1 MFDFDGSTLVP
12 LAALTIP
19 IIAIVGGI
27 TSAIVRGILRQRA
40 WELVQRER
48 IASIERGIDPEK
60 LGHLTVPDPFG
71 GGFRST
77 DQRFESQRMR
87 QNLMIGG
94 LVTLFVGVA
103 LAIFLNGVAEEANVW
118 MVGLMPI
125 AVGLA
130 LLISAALIKPSD
142 DTPRMPPPQQQ
153 H

>member
-1 MFDFDGSTLVP
+1 MFGFDEGALIP
-12 LAALTIP
+12 LAALSIP
-19 IIAIVGGI
+19 VVAIIGGI

-60 LGHLTVPDPFG
+60 LGHLTIPDPFG
-71 GGFRST
+71 GGFSST
-77 DQRFESQRMR
+77 DQRFESQRTR

-94 LVTLFVGVA
+94 LVTLFVGIA
-103 LAIFLNGVAEEANVW
+103 LAIFLNNVTEEHNVW
-118 MVGLMPI
+118 TVGLMPI

-130 LLISAALIKPSD
+130 LLISATLIKPHD
-142 DTPRMPPPQQQ
+142 DTPRMPPPSQ